1 MRRFAVPI
9 ALPPQRGGG
18 RLARGERSLR
28 TPGKTRSFSNPPRQG
43 LEDSTL
49 GLRQGFGISCNP
61 SGVRVVV
68 RISTQGFAKSA
79 HPWLIS
85 AGPAGAEEESRAYK
99 EQDACKV
106 QDSSPLWPWASE
118 GKRRQVAALQKSCDC
133 SYLHLTKTEPE
144 ATRTS

>member
-18 RLARGERSLR
+18 GLARGERSLR

-106 QDSSPLWPWASE
+106 QDLSPLWPGCWHESGDKSPHSISTAPATV
-118 GKRRQVAALQKSCDC
+118 RRAITS
-133 SYLHLTKTEPE
+133 P
-144 ATRTS
+144 TRCG